1 MRSAARWRRRLAE
14 AAGSLATPIVRRRG
28 ARPGLLDLYLVRG
41 VAGPFVI
48 ITLAVGAAM
57 MLERA
62 LRLIQELAGRG
73 ADLSYF
79 FPILLQLVPYYLDLA
94 LPAAFM
100 VALILLVARLDDN
113 LELEAMLASGVSL
126 ARIAAPLAALGIAVA
141 ALGLV
146 AGGWLEPLG
155 RYGLRTLRAEAI
167 NAGRIGRLQPR
178 AFYHP
183 ADNFVLTFDARGPDG
198 RVGPIF
204 VWQRLADGREMVLT
218 ARSGRIG
225 FDPEDRRFGIDLQSG
240 RYLSERPGR
249 AAADLVAFD
258 ALAFRESLRLQEAS
272 WRRGWD
278 QREMTLTELAAA
290 LDSGRSEVPR
300 NALAAEL
307 YAGLAR
313 AALMPL
319 IPLIVL
325 PLAFTTKKGRR
336 GLGLLIGGALLAAF
350 HHGMNFAKHL
360 ALSGAADARAAI
372 LAMTGLCVAIVL
384 LVFLSGRRLPSHS
397 PIHAVLKPLSGG
409 LSRLRAG
416 AGAGAGPR
424 PASRRGGTLALYLAW
439 QLAKWTLLALVAI
452 VLLLQMID
460 LLERGEDFVTRG
472 LGLDA
477 VGRHVLLQLP
487 LMLQQAV
494 PIAALGAAMI
504 VFIGLGRTS
513 ETTAIRA
520 AGISQWR
527 ILLMA
532 LPVPL
537 LLSLAAFGLSEHAV
551 PRSQLAYAVWWAR
564 TEPPR
569 DAPESGARWFRVGD
583 DIVEARAASP
593 DGARLTGVHIFRRD
607 GDGLLAE
614 RLAARAAFA
623 RPGGWTLVDV
633 ERSRFAG
640 GRIARDRVGRLD
652 WAASLRPGDVA
663 AFFSSVRSLSAS
675 AARRALGEEA
685 PVSQSEALFA
695 TRILRSAA
703 EPLAPVVMLLLAL
716 PLAFVAPRTGVAW
729 PALLY
734 AAGGGLLYLVADG
747 VLTVFAQVG
756 YLPAAVGAWA
766 APAMAALI
774 GVTVLVY
781 SER

>member
-1 MRSAARWRRRLAE
+1 MAEPAGTLAASPVRERR
-14 AAGSLATPIVRRRG
+14 T
-28 ARPGLLDLYLVRG
+28 RPGLLDLYLIRG
-41 VAGPFVI
+41 VAGPFLI
-48 ITLAVGAAM
+48 LTFAICAAM
-57 MLERA
+57 MLERS
-62 LRLIQELAGRG
+62 LRLIHELAGRG

-94 LPAAFM
+94 IPAAFM
-100 VALILLVARLDDN
+100 VALVLLVARLDDN

-126 ARIAAPLAALGIAVA
+126 ARIAAPLAALGLVIAA
-141 ALGLV
+141 AGLV

-155 RYGLRTLRAEAI
+155 RYNLRTLRAEAI
-167 NAGRIGRLQPR
+167 NAGRIGRLEPR

-183 ADNFVLTFDARGPDG
+183 ADSFALTFDARGAAG
-198 RVGPIF
+198 RADHIF
-204 VWQRLADGREMVLT
+204 VWQRLPDGRELVLT

-225 FDPEDRRFGIDLQSG
+225 FDPGERRFGIDLGAG

-249 AAADLVAFD
+249 SAPDLVAFD
-258 ALAFRESLRLQEAS
+258 TLAFRESLRLQEAS

-290 LDSGRSEVPR
+290 LRSGRSQVPR
-300 NALAAEL
+300 SALEAEF

-313 AALMPL
+313 AALTPL

-336 GLGLLIGGALLAAF
+336 GLGILIGGALLAAF

-360 ALSGAADARAAI
+360 GLSGAADARAAI
-372 LAMTGLCVAIVL
+372 LAMTALCVAVVL

-397 PIHAVLKPLSGG
+397 PIHALLRPIALALSP
-409 LSRLRAG
+409 LRADRG
-416 AGAGAGPR
+416 RRRPR
-424 PASRRGGTLALYLAW
+424 RRGRTLASYLAW

-472 LGLDA
+472 LGLGA
-477 VGRHVLLQLP
+477 VGHHVLLQLP

-494 PIAALGAAMI
+494 PIAALAAAMV
-504 VFIGLGRTS
+504 VFVGLGRTS
-513 ETTAIRA
+513 EMTAIRA

-527 ILLMA
+527 ILWMA

-537 LLSLAAFGLSEHAV
+537 ALSLLAFGLSEYAV
-551 PRSQLAYAVWWAR
+551 PQSQLRYAMWWAR
-564 TEPPR
+564 TEPAR
-569 DAPESGARWFRVGD
+569 AEAGAGSRWFRVGD
-583 DIVEARAASP
+583 EIVEARRASP
-593 DGARLTGVHIFRRD
+593 GGDRLTGLAIYRRD
-607 GDGLLAE
+607 GEGLLSE
-614 RLAARAAFA
+614 RLGAAAAVA

-633 ERSRFAG
+633 ERSRLGG
-640 GRIARDRVGRLD
+640 GRIARDRLARLD
-652 WAASLRPGDVA
+652 WPSPLQPRDVA
-663 AFFSSVRSLSAS
+663 AFFSSVRSLSSA
-675 AARRALGEEA
+675 AARRALGDEA
-685 PVSQSEALFA
+685 PVNRSETLFA
-695 TRILRSAA
+695 TRIMRSAA
-703 EPLAPVVMLLLAL
+703 EPLAPIVMLLLAL
-716 PLAFVAPRTGVAW
+716 PLAFVAPRTGAAW

-766 APAMAALI
+766 APVIAALT

>member
-1 MRSAARWRRRLAE
+1 MKSAAGWRRRLAE
-14 AAGSLATPIVRRRG
+14 PAGTLAVRTVRQRRT
-28 ARPGLLDLYLVRG
+28 RPGLLDLYLVRG

-62 LRLIQELAGRG
+62 LRLIHELAGRG

-79 FPILLQLVPYYLDLA
+79 LPILLQLVPYYLDLA
-94 LPAAFM
+94 IPAAFM
-100 VALILLVARLDDN
+100 VALMLLVARLDDN

-126 ARIAAPLAALGIAVA
+126 ARIAAPLAALGLVVGA
-141 ALGLV
+141 ASLV

-167 NAGRIGRLQPR
+167 NAGRIGRLQPN

-183 ADNFVLTFDARGPDG
+183 AESFALTFDARGPAG
-198 RVGPIF
+198 RVGRIF
-204 VWQRLADGREMVLT
+204 VWQRLSDGRELVLT
-218 ARSGRIG
+218 ARAGRVG
-225 FDPEDRRFGIDLQSG
+225 FDPRARQFGLDLEGG
-240 RYLSERPGR
+240 RYVSERPGQP
-249 AAADLVAFD
+249 APDLVVFD
-258 ALAFRESLRLQEAS
+258 RLALRESLRLQEAS

-278 QREMTLTELAAA
+278 QREMTVTELAAA
-290 LDSGRSEVPR
+290 LAGGESRIPR

-307 YAGLAR
+307 YAALAR

-372 LAMTGLCVAIVL
+372 LGMTALCVAIVL
-384 LVFLSGRRLPSHS
+384 IVFLSGRRLPSHG
-397 PIHAVLKPLSGG
+397 PIHAVLKPLSG
-409 LSRLRAG
+409 LSLRRPG
-416 AGAGAGPR
+416 RRRPPPR
-424 PASRRGGTLALYLAW
+424 PRGRTLAAYLAW
-439 QLAKWTLLALVAI
+439 QLAKWALLAMFAI
-452 VLLLQMID
+452 ILLLQMID

-477 VGRHVLLQLP
+477 VGRYVLLQLP

-494 PIAALGAAMI
+494 PIAALAAAMV
-504 VFIGLGRTS
+504 VFIALGRTS
-513 ETTAIRA
+513 EMTAIRA

-527 ILLMA
+527 VLLMA

-537 LLSLAAFGLSEHAV
+537 LLSLAAFGLSEYAV
-551 PRSQLAYAVWWAR
+551 PRSQLRLAVWWAQ
-564 TEPPR
+564 TEPAR
-569 DAPESGARWFRVGD
+569 ATAAASARWFRVGD
-583 DIVEARAASP
+583 EIVQAERASP
-593 DGARLTGVHIFRRD
+593 DGARLTGVDIFRRD

-614 RLAARAAFA
+614 RLSAAAAIV
-623 RPGGWTLVDV
+623 RPGGWTLLDV
-633 ERSRFAG
+633 ERSRFG
-640 GRIARDRVGRLD
+640 EGRMARDHVDRLA
-652 WAASLRPGDVA
+652 WAAPLQPRDVA
-663 AFFSSVRSLSAS
+663 AFFSSVRSLSAA

-695 TRILRSAA
+695 TRIMRSAA
-703 EPLAPVVMLLLAL
+703 EPLAPIVMLLLAL
-716 PLAFVAPRTGVAW
+716 PLAFVAPRTGTAW
-729 PALLY
+729 PAMLY

-756 YLPAAVGAWA
+756 YLPAGVGAWA
-766 APAMAALI
+766 APLIVALI
-774 GVTVLVY
+774 GVTVLLY
-781 SER
+781 AER